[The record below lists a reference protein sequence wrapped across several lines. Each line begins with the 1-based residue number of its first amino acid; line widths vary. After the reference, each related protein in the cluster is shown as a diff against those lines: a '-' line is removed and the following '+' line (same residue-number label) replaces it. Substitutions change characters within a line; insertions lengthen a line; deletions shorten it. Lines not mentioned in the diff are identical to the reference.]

1 MSLKQQ
7 LTDEMKQA
15 MRDRNTIKLG
25 VIRFLI
31 SDIKNTEIDQG
42 ELDDSG
48 IQKVVAKQIKS
59 MKDAIEEFKKGDRQ
73 DIVDEELQKVAIL
86 ETFLPPQLSDEE
98 LLTLAKQVKE
108 ETGLTEMGRLIGA
121 VKAKVGDGAD
131 GKRVADAV
139 KQVL

>member
-15 MRDRNTIKLG
+15 MRDRNAIKLG

-98 LLTLAKQVKE
+98 LLTLAKQVKD
-108 ETGLTEMGRLIGA
+108 ETGLTEIGRLIGA
-121 VKAKVGDGAD
+121 VKAKAGDGAD